1 MGLLI
6 QLLPKDKSV
15 SATCWCL
22 MVLTE
27 ATWANPTHCGSRPGK
42 IEAGLSVGC
51 WGLWSNMAGVSGNKG
66 NQRDSSHPA
75 KHRVNA
81 LFKEFSSRSWL

>member
-6 QLLPKDKSV
+6 QLLPKDKRV

-27 ATWANPTHCGSRPGK
+27 VTWANPKDLPY
-42 IEAGLSVGC
+42 LSPTVVPP
-51 WGLWSNMAGVSGNKG
+51 WEKQKQDPLWVAGVFGVTWQGFPEIKG
-66 NQRDSSHPA
+66 TSVIPLTQQNTA
-75 KHRVNA
+75 
-81 LFKEFSSRSWL
+81 

>member
-22 MVLTE
+22 TVLTE
-27 ATWANPTHCGSRPGK
+27 ATWANPKDLPY
-42 IEAGLSVGC
+42 LSPTV
-51 WGLWSNMAGVSGNKG
+51 V
-66 NQRDSSHPA
+66 PA
-75 KHRVNA
+75 LGR
-81 LFKEFSSRSWL
+81 

>member
-6 QLLPKDKSV
+6 QLLPKDERV

-27 ATWANPTHCGSRPGK
+27 VTWANPKDLPYLSPTVVPPWGK
-42 IEAGLSVGC
+42 
-51 WGLWSNMAGVSGNKG
+51 
-66 NQRDSSHPA
+66 
-75 KHRVNA
+75 
-81 LFKEFSSRSWL
+81 

>member
-27 ATWANPTHCGSRPGK
+27 ATWAKPKDLAYLSPTVVP
-42 IEAGLSVGC
+42 
-51 WGLWSNMAGVSGNKG
+51 
-66 NQRDSSHPA
+66 
-75 KHRVNA
+75 
-81 LFKEFSSRSWL
+81 SWEK

>member
-15 SATCWCL
+15 NATCWCL

-27 ATWANPTHCGSRPGK
+27 ATWANPKDLHTCHP
-42 IEAGLSVGC
+42 
-51 WGLWSNMAGVSGNKG
+51 LWF
-66 NQRDSSHPA
+66 PP
-75 KHRVNA
+75 
-81 LFKEFSSRSWL
+81 